1 MSVLA
6 AVRGCWSGGLLEEVP
21 WRGLWHH
28 SGRGVYWGL
37 ESQRWRVSWGRAGG
51 RGRILGTGPQ
61 GAGRG
66 LGRPWGTLRWS
77 CAEGLSGRAP
87 ARPGIF
93 QRTRVSCPRQ
103 KNEDECAVCRDGGEL
118 ICCDGCP
125 RAFHL
130 ACLSPP
136 LHEIPR

>member
-1 MSVLA
+1 MEGIL
-6 AVRGCWSGGLLEEVP
+6 GE
-21 WRGLWHH
+21 
-28 SGRGVYWGL
+28 GRGPGQNFRHRPPG
-37 ESQRWRVSWGRAGG
+37 SSRQ
-51 RGRILGTGPQ
+51 GTW
-61 GAGRG
+61 
-66 LGRPWGTLRWS
+66 RPWGMRWWN
-77 CAEGLSGRAP
+77 CAEGLSGRVP

-93 QRTRVSCPRQ
+93 QRTRVSCLRQ

>member
-1 MSVLA
+1 MA
-6 AVRGCWSGGLLEEVP
+6 P
-21 WRGLWHH
+21 
-28 SGRGVYWGL
+28 SGRVVPWGL
-37 ESQRWRVSWGRAGG
+37 EPQRWRASWGRAAS
-51 RGRILGTGPQ
+51 RGRILGMGQQ

-66 LGRPWGTLRWS
+66 LGCPWGTLQWS
-77 CAEGLSGRAP
+77 YSEGLSGRALP
-87 ARPGIF
+87 RPGIF

-136 LHEIPR
+136 LRDIPR